1 MKWVLI
7 VAGVLVGL
15 VLLVAFIG
23 WLLPK
28 AHVATRTMRFKKPTG
43 EVWQVISSYADQPTW
58 RKDLAEVE
66 RLPDHDGHEV
76 WNEIRSNGET
86 MPLETIESVA
96 GKRLV
101 RKIAD
106 PKMPFGGTW
115 TYELQEDGDGCS
127 LTITERGEVYN
138 PIFRFVSKFTDM
150 GKTIDGYLHALEGK
164 FRS

>member
-15 VLLVAFIG
+15 VVLVAFIG

-28 AHVATRTMRFKKPTG
+28 GHVATRTMRFKKPTG
-43 EVWQVISSYADQPTW
+43 EVWQVITSYADQPTW
-58 RKDLAEVE
+58 RKDLAKVE
-66 RLPDHDGHEV
+66 RLPDHDGHVV
-76 WNEIRSNGET
+76 WNEIRSNGER

-96 GKRLV
+96 EKRLV

-106 PKMPFGGTW
+106 PKLPFGGTW
-115 TYELQEDGDGCS
+115 TYELQTEGDSCS

-150 GKTIDGYLHALEGK
+150 GAAIDGFLASLRRKLE
-164 FRS
+164 S